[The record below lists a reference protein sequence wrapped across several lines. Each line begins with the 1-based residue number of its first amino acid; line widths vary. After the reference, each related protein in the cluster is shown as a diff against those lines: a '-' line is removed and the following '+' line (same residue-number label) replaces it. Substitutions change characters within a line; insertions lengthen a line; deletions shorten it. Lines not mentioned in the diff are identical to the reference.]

1 MRIVLA
7 KEENLFEVNE
17 LIKKI
22 NLNVEEYHWVISDV
36 TLSLLHDRNN
46 QSHSEVMLD
55 YTDFL
60 FLKGEHFKKFLN
72 DYSYS
77 FIFAV
82 LTALPRDV
90 HHLNIN
96 SIPQIEDNERYWN
109 VNYTPVIP
117 GAMFEIGFFD
127 STDVIFTGDQKIL
140 SEFLKKADFIS
151 FEEYLKTL

>member
-7 KEENLFEVNE
+7 KEKNLFEVNE

-36 TLSLLHDRNN
+36 TLPMLHDRNN
-46 QSHSEVMLD
+46 QSHSEVMPD

-60 FLKGEHFKKFLN
+60 FLKGEHFKKFLH

-77 FIFAV
+77 LIFAV
-82 LTALPRDV
+82 LTALPRHVD
-90 HHLNIN
+90 HLNIN

-117 GAMFEIGFFD
+117 QAVFEIGFFD

-140 SEFLKKADFIS
+140 SEFRKKADFIS
-151 FEEYLKTL
+151 FEEYLQTP

>member
-36 TLSLLHDRNN
+36 TLPMLHDRNN
-46 QSHSEVMLD
+46 QSHSEVMPD

-60 FLKGEHFKKFLN
+60 FLKDEHFKKFLH

-82 LTALPRDV
+82 LTALPRHID
-90 HHLNIN
+90 HLNII

-109 VNYTPVIP
+109 VNYTSVIP
-117 GAMFEIGFFD
+117 QAVFEIGFFD

-140 SEFLKKADFIS
+140 SEFRKKADFIS
-151 FEEYLKTL
+151 FEEYLQTP

>member
-7 KEENLFEVNE
+7 EDLFEANE
-17 LIKKI
+17 LVKKV
-22 NLNVEEYHWVISDV
+22 NLNVEDYNWVISDV
-36 TLSLLHDRNN
+36 TLTMLHDSKN
-46 QSHSEVMLD
+46 QSQSEVMPD
-55 YTDFL
+55 YMDFL

-82 LTALPRDV
+82 LTALPRHV

-96 SIPQIEDNERYWN
+96 SIPQIDENEKYWD

-117 GAMFEIGFFD
+117 QAVFEIGFFD

-140 SEFLKKADFIS
+140 SEFREKADFIS
-151 FEEYLKTL
+151 FEEYIQTP

>member
-7 KEENLFEVNE
+7 KEEDLFEVNK

-22 NLNVEEYHWVISDV
+22 NLKVEEYHWVTSDV
-36 TLSLLHDRNN
+36 TLSMLHGRNH
-46 QSHSEVMLD
+46 QFHSEVMPD
-55 YTDFL
+55 YTDFI
-60 FLKGEHFKKFLN
+60 FLKGEHFKKFLH

-82 LTALPRDV
+82 LTALPRHV
-90 HHLNIN
+90 NHLNIS

-117 GAMFEIGFFD
+117 QAVFEIGFL
-127 STDVIFTGDQKIL
+127 IRQML
-140 SEFLKKADFIS
+140 FLREIRIS
-151 FEEYLKTL
+151 

>member
-36 TLSLLHDRNN
+36 TLPMLHDRNN

-60 FLKGEHFKKFLN
+60 FLKGEHFKKFLH

-82 LTALPRDV
+82 LTALPRHID
-90 HHLNIN
+90 HLNII

-117 GAMFEIGFFD
+117 QAVFEIGFFD

-140 SEFLKKADFIS
+140 SEFRKKADFIS
-151 FEEYLKTL
+151 FEEYLQTP

>member
-7 KEENLFEVNE
+7 KEENLFKVNE

-36 TLSLLHDRNN
+36 TLTMVHGRNN
-46 QSHSEVMLD
+46 QFHSEVRPD
-55 YTDFL
+55 YTYFL
-60 FLKGEHFKKFLN
+60 FLKGEHFKKFLH

-82 LTALPRDV
+82 LTALPRHVD
-90 HHLNIN
+90 HLNIS

-117 GAMFEIGFFD
+117 QAVFEIGFFD
-127 STDVIFTGDQKIL
+127 STDVIFTRDQKIL
-140 SEFLKKADFIS
+140 SEFRKKADFIS
-151 FEEYLKTL
+151 FEEYLQTP

>member
-36 TLSLLHDRNN
+36 TLPMLHDRNN

-55 YTDFL
+55 YKDFL
-60 FLKGEHFKKFLN
+60 FLKGEHFKKFLH

-82 LTALPRDV
+82 LTALPRHID
-90 HHLNIN
+90 HLNII

-117 GAMFEIGFFD
+117 QAVFEIGFFD

-140 SEFLKKADFIS
+140 SEFRKKADFIS
-151 FEEYLKTL
+151 FEEYLQTP

>member
-7 KEENLFEVNE
+7 KEKDLFEANE

-22 NLNVEEYHWVISDV
+22 NLNVEEYNWVISDV
-36 TLSLLHDRNN
+36 TLTMLHDRQN
-46 QSHSEVMLD
+46 QFHSEVMPD

-82 LTALPRDV
+82 LTALPRHV
-90 HHLNIN
+90 HHLNIS
-96 SIPQIEDNERYWN
+96 SIPQIEDNERFWN

-117 GAMFEIGFFD
+117 QTVFEIGFFD
-127 STDVIFTGDQKIL
+127 STDIIFTGDSKIL
-140 SEFLKKADFIS
+140 SEFRKKADFIS
-151 FEEYLKTL
+151 FEEYLQTP

>member
-7 KEENLFEVNE
+7 KEKNLFEVNE

-36 TLSLLHDRNN
+36 TLPMLHDRNN
-46 QSHSEVMLD
+46 QSHSEVMPD

-60 FLKGEHFKKFLN
+60 FLKGEHFKKFLH
-72 DYSYS
+72 DYS

-82 LTALPRDV
+82 LTALPRHID
-90 HHLNIN
+90 HLNII

-117 GAMFEIGFFD
+117 QAVFEIGFFD

-140 SEFLKKADFIS
+140 SEFRKKADFIS
-151 FEEYLKTL
+151 FEEYLQTP

>member
-7 KEENLFEVNE
+7 KEKNLFEVNE

-36 TLSLLHDRNN
+36 TLPMLHDRNN
-46 QSHSEVMLD
+46 QSHSEVMPD

-60 FLKGEHFKKFLN
+60 FLKGEHFKKFLH
-72 DYSYS
+72 DYS

-82 LTALPRDV
+82 LTALPRHID
-90 HHLNIN
+90 HLNII

-117 GAMFEIGFFD
+117 QAVFEIGFL
-127 STDVIFTGDQKIL
+127 IRQML
-140 SEFLKKADFIS
+140 FLQEIRKS
-151 FEEYLKTL
+151 